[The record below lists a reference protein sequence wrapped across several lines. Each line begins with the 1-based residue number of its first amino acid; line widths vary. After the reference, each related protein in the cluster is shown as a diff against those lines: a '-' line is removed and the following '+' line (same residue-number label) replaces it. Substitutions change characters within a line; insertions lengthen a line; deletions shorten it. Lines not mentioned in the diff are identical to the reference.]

1 MKRISKMRK
10 MLILLRKKR
19 QVNNRHT
26 YVMNSC
32 IMKGLLYLAFVD
44 DFIEVEVEFVSGKVL
59 PFLQAESDQLL
70 QHE

>member
-1 MKRISKMRK
+1 
-10 MLILLRKKR
+10 
-19 QVNNRHT
+19 
-26 YVMNSC
+26 MNSC

-59 PFLQAESDQLL
+59 SFLQAESDQLL

>member
-19 QVNNRHT
+19 QVNKRHT
-26 YVMNSC
+26 YVMISC
-32 IMKGLLYLAFVD
+32 IMKGLLYLALVD

-59 PFLQAESDQLL
+59 PLLQTESDQLL